1 MKIDR
6 PRGVCTSCQEPFKNG
21 STYTSTLSIGPEGGW
36 VRNDHCEA
44 CFQNFEAETIAEWKV
59 RVEKK
64 KKQVLSE
71 SAIWQVL
78 KSDQPGL
85 GEKPLT
91 YILCL
96 MMMRKR
102 KLRLT
107 KTAMKKGREHQTYS
121 NKSRKVDITV
131 MVPHLTPGAFHKLQ
145 NEMDDFFSSD
155 EV

>member
-1 MKIDR
+1 MKVDR
-6 PRGVCTSCQEPFKNG
+6 SRGICTSCQEPFKNG
-21 STYTSTLSIGPEGGW
+21 STYTSTLSINTEGGW
-36 VRNDHCEA
+36 ARNDYCEA
-44 CFQNFEAETIAEWKV
+44 CFEKVKTESLAEWKV
-59 RVEKK
+59 KVEKK

-78 KSDQPGL
+78 KSSQPDL
-85 GEKPLT
+85 GSKPLT

-96 MMMRKR
+96 MMARKR

-107 KTAMKKGREHQTYS
+107 KTSMKKGQEHQTYS

-131 MVPHLTPGAFHKLQ
+131 VVPHLTPNAFHKLQ